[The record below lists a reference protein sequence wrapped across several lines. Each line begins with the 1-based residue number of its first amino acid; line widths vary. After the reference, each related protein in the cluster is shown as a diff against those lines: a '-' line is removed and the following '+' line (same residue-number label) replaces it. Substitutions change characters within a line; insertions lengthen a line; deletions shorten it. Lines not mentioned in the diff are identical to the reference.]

1 MPTTVG
7 GLLLFVTLLT
17 PGFVYLAI
25 TETRLPRR
33 QYSALRETGR
43 IVSVSLL
50 TNSVVLGVFGLF
62 RSLRPRLTPDVGEFI
77 REPSAYFR
85 GNYLEI
91 VAWGAGLL
99 LASVSVAAAVAILTT
114 WSERLLAGVERQPG
128 PWIYSKISQ
137 RRRTRI
143 AQESGWGAAFLRH
156 PDRRV
161 YLTLR
166 LTDGTLLYGP
176 LREFNSQIEET
187 DDRSLQL
194 AAPVEM
200 RTLSGDELTDVDADA
215 VIVAASQIKTIF
227 VHYLPN
233 ENPTSEARPTAGG
246 VAMQPK

>member
-33 QYSALRETGR
+33 QYSALRETGK

-50 TNSVVLGVFGLF
+50 TNSVVLGAFGLV
-62 RSLRPRLTPDVGEFI
+62 RSLWPEVTPDIGEFI
-77 REPSAYFR
+77 REPTAYFR

-91 VAWGAGLL
+91 MVWGAVLL
-99 LASVSVAAAVAILTT
+99 LVSVAVAAVLAILTT
-114 WSERLLAGVERQPG
+114 WSERLLARVERQPG
-128 PWIYSKISQ
+128 PWIYSKIAQ

-143 AQESGWGAAFLRH
+143 AQESGWGTAFLRH

-161 YLTLR
+161 HLTLR

-187 DDRSLQL
+187 DDRSLQI

-200 RTLSGDELTDVDADA
+200 RTPSGDKLTDVDADA
-215 VIVAASQIKTIF
+215 VIVAANQIKTIF

-233 ENPTSEARPTAGG
+233 ESSTSDTCTAAGG
-246 VAMQPK
+246 IATQPE